1 MKWPLFSHNIASS
14 FASTSGRP
22 FTWWLHPCQVVTPW
36 PLAPANMPAASQM
49 SWKGKAMW
57 SISVKLATMALLHI
71 SYWVENGKVYQKRE
85 ISVQLKMDV
94 FSTIYPKL
102 FTHRPPLGWGG
113 TRDKAPSCASS
124 VTGRRLFTPFLPG
137 SLPHTQPASGS
148 LEALVGGQEQEPG
161 PAPPELWYGALLC

>member
-1 MKWPLFSHNIASS
+1 MAP
-14 FASTSGRP
+14 
-22 FTWWLHPCQVVTPW
+22 
-36 PLAPANMPAASQM
+36 PLAGGYPLTLGTFQYACFKSGELKR
-49 SWKGKAMW
+49 KGNVKHQG
-57 SISVKLATMALLHI
+57 ISVKLATMALLHI

-85 ISVQLKMDV
+85 ISVQLKIDV
-94 FSTIYPKL
+94 FSTIYSKL

-161 PAPPELWYGALLC
+161 PAPPEL